1 MLQCR
6 LQNGEGAKV
15 KLETTVGGE
24 FRCWRRGKFVTH
36 SSLPA
41 CSIHGARFCSE
52 LHKSNP
58 VNFSSAKDTGK
69 SKIQT
74 LLTNVSKS
82 LQMHLEKSAHTFHLL
97 SLDGVNGK

>member
-36 SSLPA
+36 SSLPV
-41 CSIHGARFCSE
+41 CLIHGARFCSE
-52 LHKSNP
+52 L
-58 VNFSSAKDTGK
+58 
-69 SKIQT
+69 Q
-74 LLTNVSKS
+74 
-82 LQMHLEKSAHTFHLL
+82 
-97 SLDGVNGK
+97 